1 MENILALD
9 AVSSGISVAIIKDEE
24 LICDLTI
31 DNKKT
36 HSQGL
41 MKLIDFALKM
51 ADLKIADI
59 DKIITTN
66 GPGSFTGLRILLSTV
81 KGLAHVKNIPI
92 YSVSSLRALANHDL
106 NFKGW
111 VCPIMDAR
119 RKQVYSA
126 VYDEEGNEIFTED
139 TRIIE
144 ELLEQLAQRAKIEQK
159 RVLFVGDAITKY
171 REQILTNC
179 EFFDAGDLKH
189 ATNPALCAYRAYLKG
204 HCTLTDYEN
213 LDVNYLRVPEAQRNL
228 ESKSKC

>member
-1 MENILALD
+1 MESILALD
-9 AVSSGISVAIIKDEE
+9 AVSSGISAAIIKDGE

-41 MKLIDFALKM
+41 MKLMDFALKM

-81 KGLAHVKNIPI
+81 KGLAHNHNIPI

-106 NFKGW
+106 HFKGLL
-111 VCPIMDAR
+111 CPIMDAR
-119 RKQVYSA
+119 RKQVYNA
-126 VYDEEGNEIFTED
+126 VYDEEGSEVFAED
-139 TRIIE
+139 TRMIE
-144 ELLEQLAQRAKIEQK
+144 DLLDQLAQRAKSDQK
-159 RVLFVGDAITKY
+159 SVLFVGDGIAKY
-171 REQILTNC
+171 REQILAGS
-179 EFFDAGDLKH
+179 EFFEVGDLKH

-204 HCTLTDYEN
+204 HCKLNHYDD

-228 ESKSKC
+228 ESETKG

>member
-9 AVSSGISVAIIKDEE
+9 AVGSGISVAIIKEGE
-24 LICDLTI
+24 LICDFTV

-51 ADLKIADI
+51 ADLKIAQI
-59 DKIITTN
+59 DKIITSN

-111 VCPIMDAR
+111 ICPIMDAR

-126 VYDEEGNEIFTED
+126 LYDENANEILVED
-139 TRIIE
+139 TRIID
-144 ELLEQLAQRAKIEQK
+144 ELLEELAIKANEEQK
-159 RVLFVGDAITKY
+159 RILFIGDAILKY
-171 REQILTNC
+171 TDVICDKSEYFVT
-179 EFFDAGDLKH
+179 GDLKH
-189 ATNPALCAYRAYLKG
+189 ATNPAICTYRAYLHG
-204 HCTLTDYEN
+204 HCKLHCYDD

-228 ESKSKC
+228 ESESKS